1 VGLSALTTNEVGDYG
16 QAGSSGVSLNFV
28 MDFAGA
34 GDGLTLNPEIRQFS
48 VRFAGTLDYVDPT
61 LEFLCSPMTE
71 EAQTVYFKDGA
82 TQLALRL
89 MSFNGV
95 TNTSHIG
102 PFGGF
107 SFLEANGGGASSVP
121 IPASWLLLAGALGLL
136 RIMRQRNA

>member
-1 VGLSALTTNEVGDYG
+1 
-16 QAGSSGVSLNFV
+16 
-28 MDFAGA
+28 
-34 GDGLTLNPEIRQFS
+34 
-48 VRFAGTLDYVDPT
+48 
-61 LEFLCSPMTE
+61 
-71 EAQTVYFKDGA
+71 
-82 TQLALRL
+82 

-121 IPASWLLLAGALGLL
+121 SPASWLLLAGALGLL